1 MPEGP
6 EIRRAADQILLA
18 LRPFLVEEV
27 YFSFSHL
34 KPYAASLEGQ
44 RVREV
49 ATRGKAMLIRFSND
63 LHVYSHSQLYGRWMV
78 RTAHQYPKTNR
89 QLRLA
94 IHNRKKSVFLYSASD
109 IEVLTEAQIAR
120 HPYLV
125 SLGPDVLSA
134 KPDEVLKQ
142 VQAKRYRRRQFGSLL
157 LDQRFLAGIGNY
169 LRSEI
174 LFVASVHPQLRP
186 IDCSDDQLEKLA
198 QAAIRIPQQSYRY
211 DGITYDLV
219 EARALKAKGQRRRQ
233 YRHWV
238 FNRENRPCRICGQS
252 VVKDVAAGRRVYYCP
267 ACQPTA

>member
-34 KPYAASLEGQ
+34 KPYAATLEGQ
-44 RVREV
+44 RVTDVE
-49 ATRGKAMLIRFSND
+49 TRGKAMLIRFSND

-78 RTAHQYPKTNR
+78 RTAHEYPKTNR

-94 IHNRKKSVFLYSASD
+94 IHNRMKSAFLYSASD
-109 IEVLTEAQIAR
+109 IEVLTETQVAS
-120 HPYLV
+120 HPYLI
-125 SLGPDVLSA
+125 SLGPDVLLAGS
-134 KPDEVLKQ
+134 DQVSKQ
-142 VQAKRYRRRQFGSLL
+142 VRAKKYRRRQFGALL

-174 LFVASVHPQLRP
+174 LFAAGLHPRLRP
-186 IDCSDDQLEKLA
+186 IDCSDDQLEKLV
-198 QAAIRIPQQSYRY
+198 QAAVRIPRQSYRY
-211 DGITYDLV
+211 DGITYDLG
-219 EARALKAKGQRRRQ
+219 EARARKAKGQRRRQ

-238 FNRENRPCRICGQS
+238 FNRENRPCRVCGQS
-252 VVKDVAAGRRVYYCP
+252 VVKGVAAGRRVYHCP
-267 ACQPTA
+267 VCQPTA

>member
-34 KPYAASLEGQ
+34 KPYAATLEGQ
-44 RVREV
+44 RVTDVE
-49 ATRGKAMLIRFSND
+49 TRGKAMLIRFSND
-63 LHVYSHSQLYGRWMV
+63 LYVYSHSQLYGRWMV

-94 IHNRKKSVFLYSASD
+94 IHNRKKSAFLYSASD
-109 IEVLTEAQIAR
+109 IEVLTEAQVAS
-120 HPYLV
+120 HPYLIA
-125 SLGPDVLSA
+125 LGPDVLSA
-134 KPDEVLKQ
+134 QPYEVLQQ
-142 VQAKRYRRRQFGSLL
+142 VKAKKYRRRQFGSLL

-186 IDCSDDQLEKLA
+186 IDCTTDQLKKLA
-198 QAAIRIPQQSYRY
+198 QAAVRIPQQSYRNS
-211 DGITYDLV
+211 GITYDLG
-219 EARALKAKGQRRRQ
+219 EARALKAKGYRRRQ

-238 FNRENRPCRICGQS
+238 FNREDQPCHVCGQT
-252 VVKDVAAGRRVYYCP
+252 VVKDVAAGRRVYYCR